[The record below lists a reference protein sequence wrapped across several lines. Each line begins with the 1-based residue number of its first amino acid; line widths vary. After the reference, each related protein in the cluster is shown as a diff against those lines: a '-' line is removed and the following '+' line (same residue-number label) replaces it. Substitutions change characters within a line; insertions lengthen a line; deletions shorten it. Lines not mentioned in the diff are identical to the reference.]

1 MDLERHCHRAGC
13 ICTHT
18 EPCYGG
24 WVWIQYVEE
33 VKRMVKGI
41 PSVTLVDRE
50 GVRPCMICD
59 PERYEIWLTSK
70 SSHEYHERLSARSSH
85 QKIKAYEKDER
96 DKTRTL

>member
-1 MDLERHCHRAGC
+1 V
-13 ICTHT
+13 
-18 EPCYGG
+18 
-24 WVWIQYVEE
+24 WVQYVEE
-33 VKRMVKGI
+33 VKRVRQGI
-41 PSVTLVDRE
+41 PSVTLIDRE

-70 SSHEYHERLSARSSH
+70 SSQEYHDRLSARSSH